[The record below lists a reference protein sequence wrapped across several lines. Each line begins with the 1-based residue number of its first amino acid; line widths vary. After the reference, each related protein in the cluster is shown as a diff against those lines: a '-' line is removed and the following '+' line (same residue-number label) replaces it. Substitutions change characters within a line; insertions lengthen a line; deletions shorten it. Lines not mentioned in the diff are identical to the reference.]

1 MRSLLFFLSII
12 CPILLSA
19 QNIRVGLF
27 SDKSIKEIEGIV
39 GKGTYFVFKDSIQLA
54 KLGPA
59 DILKATYTGGV
70 VRVVVNG
77 VEKGRGKSIRLIQDK
92 QEDYLQVRLI
102 SPVAKQRSY
111 EGDFE
116 SRRIQTWQL
125 DFIIKGYQKLNIDF
139 YELST
144 GLLKYSNKGV
154 FAGSQLY
161 LGQLSPGTYVVSV
174 RSEDGKVAHKL
185 KVVKL

>member
-1 MRSLLFFLSII
+1 MSTPYYFIVTNLINVSSNEFIKLAPN
-12 CPILLSA
+12 PIKN
-19 QNIRVGLF
+19 QMNI
-27 SDKSIKEIEGIV
+27 
-39 GKGTYFVFKDSIQLA
+39 
-54 KLGPA
+54 
-59 DILKATYTGGV
+59 
-70 VRVVVNG
+70 
-77 VEKGRGKSIRLIQDK
+77 
-92 QEDYLQVRLI
+92 
-102 SPVAKQRSY
+102 
-111 EGDFE
+111 
-116 SRRIQTWQL
+116 

-161 LGQLSPGTYVVSV
+161 LGQLSPGIYVVSV